1 MSKDSKA
8 KSNNRWSTGLLNK
21 KEREAMERYG
31 LDPSDYGYNRPD
43 RGTGRPGGTYDD
55 MREDF
60 TRAAMNDYDTRRAL
74 EASAMSGKKKAMKLA
89 EKGFKNPGDVMNAN
103 NLQRKQHERAGNGGS
118 FSSAS
123 DFAGLTMNQ
132 VQRDRRKFNEDIDKR
147 IAAATPEEQQEQAT
161 TAVPE
166 KVSVS
171 PEMQAA
177 KDKVKAWESGSAGTV
192 NPYGG
197 GSSSSVYGAADD
209 AQDQAAI
216 VPDSTDSS
224 QAAAQSY
231 LSQHK
236 EKDEA

>member
-1 MSKDSKA
+1 MSVQA
-8 KSNNRWSTGLLNK
+8 T
-21 KEREAMERYG
+21 A
-31 LDPSDYGYNRPD
+31 
-43 RGTGRPGGTYDD
+43 
-55 MREDF
+55 
-60 TRAAMNDYDTRRAL
+60 
-74 EASAMSGKKKAMKLA
+74 
-89 EKGFKNPGDVMNAN
+89 V
-103 NLQRKQHERAGNGGS
+103 S

-177 KDKVKAWESGSAGTV
+177 KDKVKAWESGNAGTV

-216 VPDSTDSS
+216 VPDSTEPW
-224 QAAAQSY
+224 
-231 LSQHK
+231 QHRLI
-236 EKDEA
+236 